1 MGVGSLIGALASTAP
16 YSRPLRD
23 ARIAGIAAAGRLFRP
38 SKEKRMP
45 LAVFSNGGSRR
56 LGKVFGD
63 ALIDLSVAA
72 PTLPGDVASFLAAG
86 EGVLETYRAVAAD
99 GPGRIALAD
108 VVLHAPVPAPEKF
121 LAIGMNYG
129 EHAKEAANAGFA
141 ASGFQL
147 WFNKQVSCIND
158 PFGDI
163 VKPAESDEVDYEA
176 ELGIVIGRTCRR
188 VSAADARAVIGG
200 YLCVNDVSV
209 RDWQKR
215 TGTMTLG
222 KSWDTHG
229 PIGPWLTLD
238 HEIEDPMTL
247 DIRLTVNG
255 EERQNDN
262 SRNMIHN
269 IYAQIAYL
277 STVMTLKPG
286 DILSTGTPSGV
297 GMARNPPAYLKL
309 GDVVR
314 VEIEGLGHIENRIV
328 AEG

>member
-1 MGVGSLIGALASTAP
+1 
-16 YSRPLRD
+16 
-23 ARIAGIAAAGRLFRP
+23 
-38 SKEKRMP
+38 MP

-63 ALIDLSVAA
+63 ALIDLSAAA
-72 PTLPGDVASFLAAG
+72 PSLPGDVVSFLAAG
-86 EGVLETYRAVAAD
+86 EAALEAYEAVRED
-99 GPGRIALAD
+99 GPARIALAEIT
-108 VVLHAPVPAPEKF
+108 LHAPVPAPEKF

-129 EHAKEAANAGFA
+129 EHAREAAVAGFA
-141 ASGFQL
+141 ATGFQL

-158 PFGDI
+158 PYAGI
-163 VKPAESDEVDYEA
+163 VKPAESDELDYEA
-176 ELGIVIGRTCRR
+176 ELGVVIGRTCRR
-188 VSAADARAVIGG
+188 VPAADARSVIGG

-238 HEIEDPMTL
+238 HEVADPMRL

-255 EERQNDN
+255 EQRQHDN
-262 SRNMIHN
+262 SAGMIHD

-297 GMARNPPAYLKL
+297 GLARNPPAYLGI

-314 VEIEGLGHIENRIV
+314 VEIKGLGHIENRIV
-328 AEG
+328 AED